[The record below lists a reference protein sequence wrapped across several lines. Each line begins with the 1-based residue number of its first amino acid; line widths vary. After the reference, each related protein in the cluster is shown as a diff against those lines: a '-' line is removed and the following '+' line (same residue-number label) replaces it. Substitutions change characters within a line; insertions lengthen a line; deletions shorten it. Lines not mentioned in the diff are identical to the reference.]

1 MSSYRINEAVRDCL
15 ARCYEAD
22 NATCCVAAF
31 MQELRATKAWTE
43 KELSLVYS
51 TVLRML
57 RAINADP
64 QDHLSPLDALSAERL
79 IPGEP

>member
-31 MQELRATKAWTE
+31 MQELRSTRAWTE

-51 TVLRML
+51 TVLQML
-57 RAINADP
+57 RALNADP
-64 QDHLSPLDALSAERL
+64 QDQCSPLDNLAAERL
-79 IPGEP
+79 IQGGP

>member
-1 MSSYRINEAVRDCL
+1 
-15 ARCYEAD
+15 
-22 NATCCVAAF
+22 
-31 MQELRATKAWTE
+31 MQELRSTKAWTE

-57 RAINADP
+57 RALNNDP
-64 QDHLSPLDALSAERL
+64 QDHLSPPDSLATERL